1 MLKVV
6 KNPQIFTIGYEGATV
21 EALIK
26 TLVSNGVKTLI
37 DVRAVPLSRK
47 PGFSKNK
54 LAARL
59 AEAGIIYVGLKGL
72 GTPAEGRA
80 AARKGKTTELR
91 RIFTAHLQSP
101 EAIRDIAEAKHL
113 AQGGGSCL
121 LCFEH
126 SPVCCHRLIVAEAIS
141 ASTNQK
147 IVHLD
152 VGIGEV
158 L

>member
-1 MLKVV
+1 MAQ
-6 KNPQIFTIGYEGATV
+6 PPIFTIGYEGATV

-26 TLVSNGVKTLI
+26 ALAAHDIKTLI

-59 AEAGIIYVGLKGL
+59 AEVEIKYVGLKGL

-80 AARKGKTTELR
+80 AARKGQKGELE
-91 RIFTAHLQSP
+91 RIFTQHLRKP
-101 EAIRDIAEAKHL
+101 EAVRDMADACDL
-113 AQGGGSCL
+113 AQRNKVCL

-126 SPVCCHRLIVAEAIS
+126 SPTCCHRRIVAEVM
-141 ASTNQK
+141 STTTKQE
-147 IVHLD
+147 IIHLD
-152 VGIGEV
+152 AEIGEV